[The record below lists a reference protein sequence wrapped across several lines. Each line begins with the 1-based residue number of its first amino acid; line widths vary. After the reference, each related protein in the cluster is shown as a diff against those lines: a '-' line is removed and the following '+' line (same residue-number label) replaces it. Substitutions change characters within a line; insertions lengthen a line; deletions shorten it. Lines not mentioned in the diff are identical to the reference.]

1 MNNLNTC
8 IEYLNKGLEFKA
20 QGNFE
25 DALKEYNKAKLEYPT
40 YKHTYNNIAKILF
53 ASNEA
58 RDTRLLNF
66 LTYAHLTMLTDEYSQ
81 EGINFAWQNK
91 FYDYDGF
98 YLPNIRMN
106 GFTCMIYVQEEPNLG
121 NIFADINLTFNTGLA
136 YILRNNRFISH
147 NNIPMELIKNHIDL
161 ITGKNVGGP
170 ILGDSEYSS
179 LIRVIG
185 FIFLKDNMILNNSV
199 DFASK
204 VYFRP
209 DYHIDDIG

>member
-25 DALKEYNKAKLEYPT
+25 LALNEYNKAKLEYPT

-53 ASNEA
+53 AVNEA
-58 RDTRLLNF
+58 TNIRLLNL
-66 LTYAHLTMLTDEYSQ
+66 LTYAHLTMLTDNYNA
-81 EGINFAWQNK
+81 EGINFAWEND
-91 FYDYDGF
+91 FYNYNGF
-98 YLPNIRMN
+98 YLPNVLMN
-106 GFTCMIYVQEEPNLG
+106 GFTCMMFVQEEPALG
-121 NIFADINLTFNTGLA
+121 KIFADINLTFNTGLA
-136 YILRNNRFISH
+136 YILRNNRFITH
-147 NNIPMELIKNHIDL
+147 NNIPVELINNQIDL
-161 ITGKNVGGP
+161 ISGKKNNGP
-170 ILGDSEYSS
+170 FLGDSEYSS

-185 FIFLKDNMILNNSV
+185 FIFLKDNMVLNNSV

-209 DYHIDDIG
+209 DYSIDDLK